1 MMNAPWWASEDLW
14 RKTAIWIT
22 AGMSVVLIVSCAVIY
37 AADDETPVT
46 PYGDFCPKC
55 GKYGT
60 CRSQMSLKNAEE
72 AIAEYYHEKGLKIDI
87 ENAKGRFIKASVKQN
102 GKVVDV
108 IIFDRKTGRIRSIY

>member
-1 MMNAPWWASEDLW
+1 MRDIKVLL
-14 RKTAIWIT
+14 I
-22 AGMSVVLIVSCAVIY
+22 MSVILIVSFTVVY
-37 AADDETPVT
+37 ASSDGTPVT

-60 CRSQMSLKNAEE
+60 CKSQMSLKNAEE

-87 ENAKGRFIKASVKQN
+87 EKAKGRFIKASVKDN

-108 IIFDRKTGRIRSIY
+108 IIFDRRTGRIRSIY